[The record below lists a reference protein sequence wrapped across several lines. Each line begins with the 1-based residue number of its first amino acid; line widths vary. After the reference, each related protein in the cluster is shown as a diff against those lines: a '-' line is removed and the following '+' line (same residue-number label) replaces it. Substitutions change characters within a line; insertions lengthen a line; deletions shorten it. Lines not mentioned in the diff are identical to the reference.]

1 MADRIALVV
10 RELNKVAS
18 AGQARAA
25 IRSAQGELARGTEM
39 ASDLS
44 AWTSPT
50 PSEAYDNLTLLRGA
64 LEAELRGFSS
74 QADDSQVDPQAW
86 ARARRQVERSYVE
99 VSGIDGVV
107 GSLDRV
113 DVIAILG
120 DAIADAPRVFGQA
133 AGEVVAGAGRVVGS
147 AGAGILSGLG
157 VLGILVMGVVVFLA
171 LKSRGIA

>member
-1 MADRIALVV
+1 MADRMTLVA

-25 IRSAQGELARGTEM
+25 IQAAQGELARGTEEVPN
-39 ASDLS
+39 LS
-44 AWTSPT
+44 AWTVPT

-64 LEAELRGFSS
+64 LDAELRGFGS
-74 QADDSQVDPQAW
+74 QADDSQVDPQSW
-86 ARARRQVERSYVE
+86 ERARRQVERSYIE

-133 AGEVVAGAGRVVGS
+133 AGAVVAGAGQVVGS

-157 VLGILVMGVVVFLA
+157 LVGILVVGVVVFLA
-171 LKSRGIA
+171 LRSRGIA